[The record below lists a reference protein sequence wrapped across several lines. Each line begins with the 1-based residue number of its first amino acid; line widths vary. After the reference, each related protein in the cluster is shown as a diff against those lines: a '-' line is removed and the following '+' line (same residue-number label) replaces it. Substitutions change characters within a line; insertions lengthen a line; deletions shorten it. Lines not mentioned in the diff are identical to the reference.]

1 MSIDTSRRDMNKN
14 IKWQSTLVNMCTSYQ
29 SLAMMILYDSR
40 MTNVFLLKNFSFQEQ
55 LFHSQTQCLYIVLH
69 FAGAKMISG
78 LSSSTLFF
86 LMFGTYSMPS
96 GVVFYL
102 CLLSGRQ
109 SLGYGAVGSFEVT
122 LYSISNN
129 CPTPCTDTINNNVNN
144 SIVSIVIFIR
154 AGLIWRPGQIFTEH
168 RQLIKFLSMRFGI
181 YSFIFNQGLIHWFIF
196 RSFR

>member
-1 MSIDTSRRDMNKN
+1 MSIYWY
-14 IKWQSTLVNMCTSYQ
+14 IV
-29 SLAMMILYDSR
+29 SLTFIQCFWTNDQDS
-40 MTNVFLLKNFSFQEQ
+40 
-55 LFHSQTQCLYIVLH
+55 IVLH

-78 LSSSTLFF
+78 LSSSMLVF

-122 LYSISNN
+122 LYSILNN

-196 RSFR
+196 RSFRSTLLIPITSTINHQWKENDSFRNLYSFDHNRSYVLHHH

>member
-1 MSIDTSRRDMNKN
+1 
-14 IKWQSTLVNMCTSYQ
+14 
-29 SLAMMILYDSR
+29 MIAAWP
-40 MTNVFLLKNFSFQEQ
+40 MFFLLKNFSFQEQ

-78 LSSSTLFF
+78 LSSSMLVF

-102 CLLSGRQ
+102 CFLSGRQ

-122 LYSISNN
+122 LYSILNN
-129 CPTPCTDTINNNVNN
+129 CPTPCTDTINSNVNN

-168 RQLIKFLSMRFGI
+168 RQLT
-181 YSFIFNQGLIHWFIF
+181 IFCLWDLGYILLFST
-196 RSFR
+196 RG

>member
-1 MSIDTSRRDMNKN
+1 MFFYSRIFLFKN
-14 IKWQSTLVNMCTSYQ
+14 SYFIRKLSVYILCCISQGQRWYLDCLHQCWFFWCLAPIQCRLV
-29 SLAMMILYDSR
+29 
-40 MTNVFLLKNFSFQEQ
+40 
-55 LFHSQTQCLYIVLH
+55 LF
-69 FAGAKMISG
+69 
-78 LSSSTLFF
+78 
-86 LMFGTYSMPS
+86 
-96 GVVFYL
+96 FYL

-168 RQLIKFLSMRFGI
+168 RQLTIFVYEIWDIFFYFQPGVNSLIHF
-181 YSFIFNQGLIHWFIF
+181 SFIPINLVDTYNFDYKSSGNGKWQLSKPLFI
-196 RSFR
+196 RSQ